1 MKIIEPGQK
10 SMIKSIFSRKA
21 MISKRFVRAFSAAAL
36 IIACIAGLA
45 IPRHAVAQAAQQHS
59 QSMWVTVRRY
69 EGIPDPGKA
78 ARLVGESF
86 IPMISKIPGFI
97 EYFFVDAGNGVMVST
112 SVFKTSA
119 GEEESTMKA
128 RQWILNNPEATA
140 ALPNPPQI
148 TAGKVVGYKGK

>member
-1 MKIIEPGQK
+1 MSKLILPSK
-10 SMIKSIFSRKA
+10 V
-21 MISKRFVRAFSAAAL
+21 MISKRFIRAVSAAAL

-45 IPRHAVAQAAQQHS
+45 VPRHAVAQEAQQHS

-86 IPMISKIPGFI
+86 IPLISKIPGFI
-97 EYFFVDAGNGVMVST
+97 EYFFVDAGNGVMVSA
-112 SVFKTSA
+112 SVFKTSK

-128 RQWILNNPEATA
+128 KQWILNNPEATA
-140 ALPNPPQI
+140 ALPNPPHI
-148 TAGKVVGYKGK
+148 TAGKVVGYKGQ